1 MAKAKPTSATPPPA
15 DTPDQPYYLQKARVK
30 DYPPIRDAQVEF
42 KPGLN
47 IIIGSNGAGK
57 TRFFRAVA
65 EGIDLIATEH
75 KAVTGSGFTLG
86 GPAQITISHLSSLI
100 KPTEGFYPA
109 KPRVELTVD
118 ARAPVE
124 GTDLFQAWLKQSA
137 FDDRLKWP
145 AYWVYFIRHHLPT
158 PLPLLLSEEV
168 HFRLTT
174 RFERTAAVTGFT
186 LSLIESIRLEA
197 VRQEQWQETPLTEK
211 QAEALVTE
219 TVGDYIAHLNEYL
232 PRYSPV
238 TEVRAGRLLR
248 LYPDPAQQ
256 AITVDGL
263 FMEYCVD
270 GAWRPFKE
278 LSDGTK
284 RLVYLISD
292 LVAPEPGNALA
303 RVSQTQ
309 PSRII
314 LLEEP
319 ELGIHP
325 HQLHKLLGL
334 IREVSEQH
342 QVIIT
347 THSPQVLD
355 LLSEDEL
362 DRILICEL
370 KDPKN
375 GTQFRRLTLEQQ
387 ETARRYMTEI
397 GFLSDYWRYSKLEE
411 DAEAPA
417 TDPQ

>member
-1 MAKAKPTSATPPPA
+1 MAKAKPQSATPPPA
-15 DTPDQPYYLQKARVK
+15 DAPAQPYYLQKARVK
-30 DYPPIRDAQVEF
+30 DYPPIRDAEVEF

-57 TRFFRAVA
+57 TRFFRAVV
-65 EGIDLIATEH
+65 EGIDLVATEH

-86 GPAQITISHLSSLI
+86 GPAQITISHLPSLI

-109 KPRVELTVD
+109 KPRVEVAVD
-118 ARAPVE
+118 ARAPME

-137 FDDRLKWP
+137 FDDRLQWP

-158 PLPLLLSEEV
+158 PSPLLLAEEV

-197 VRQEQWQETPLTEK
+197 VRQEQSQQTPLTEK

-238 TEVRAGRLLR
+238 TEIRAGRLLR
-248 LYPDPAQQ
+248 LYSDPTQQ

-292 LVAPEPGNALA
+292 LVAPEPGNTLA
-303 RVSQTQ
+303 REAQVQ

-325 HQLHKLLGL
+325 HQLYKLLGL
-334 IREVSEQH
+334 IREVSEKH

-355 LLSEDEL
+355 MLKADEL
-362 DRILICEL
+362 DRILVCEL
-370 KDPKN
+370 KDPKK
-375 GTQFRRLTLEQQ
+375 GTQFRRLNKKQMAKAKSYITKV
-387 ETARRYMTEI
+387 
-397 GFLSDYWRYSKLEE
+397 GFLSDYWLHSNLEDTRE
-411 DAEAPA
+411 V
-417 TDPQ
+417 